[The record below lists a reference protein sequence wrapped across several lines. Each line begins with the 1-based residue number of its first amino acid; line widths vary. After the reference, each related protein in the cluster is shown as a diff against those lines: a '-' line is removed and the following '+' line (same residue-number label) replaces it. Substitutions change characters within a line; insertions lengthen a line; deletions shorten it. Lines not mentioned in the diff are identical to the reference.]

1 MLWRKG
7 FWLLGVLGGFR
18 GGILRLVQLQGLLTV
33 GFVCS
38 YHGRFPSWSWG
49 ACSFCCSRFRG
60 VVVLKAFYLE
70 VLLMAKTV
78 ASIEAQIAALMAEKK
93 ELEIAE
99 RKADKDA
106 LGVAES
112 IIGKIVLR
120 IVDADWKRIDPAL
133 LEGWLDER
141 SDKIREAVLSDELE
155 RADALRRIKKF
166 K

>member
-1 MLWRKG
+1 
-7 FWLLGVLGGFR
+7 
-18 GGILRLVQLQGLLTV
+18 
-33 GFVCS
+33 
-38 YHGRFPSWSWG
+38 
-49 ACSFCCSRFRG
+49 
-60 VVVLKAFYLE
+60 
-70 VLLMAKTV
+70 MAKTV

-133 LEGWLDER
+133 LEDMRCLHHGVLFPRWAGLDLRCRGKAHRGGSEHHCH
-141 SDKIREAVLSDELE
+141 LE
-155 RADALRRIKKF
+155 VYGTGVR
-166 K
+166 

>member
-1 MLWRKG
+1 
-7 FWLLGVLGGFR
+7 
-18 GGILRLVQLQGLLTV
+18 
-33 GFVCS
+33 
-38 YHGRFPSWSWG
+38 
-49 ACSFCCSRFRG
+49 
-60 VVVLKAFYLE
+60 
-70 VLLMAKTV
+70 MAKTV

-120 IVDADWKRIDPAL
+120 IVDADWKRIDPTL
-133 LEGWLDER
+133 LEKWLDER
-141 SDKIREAVLSDELE
+141 RDKIQEAVLGDELE
-155 RADALRRIKKF
+155 RSDALKRIKKL

>member
-1 MLWRKG
+1 M
-7 FWLLGVLGGFR
+7 
-18 GGILRLVQLQGLLTV
+18 
-33 GFVCS
+33 
-38 YHGRFPSWSWG
+38 
-49 ACSFCCSRFRG
+49 
-60 VVVLKAFYLE
+60 
-70 VLLMAKTV
+70 MAKTV

-133 LEGWLDER
+133 LESWLDER

-155 RADALRRIKKF
+155 RADALRRIKKL

>member
-1 MLWRKG
+1 
-7 FWLLGVLGGFR
+7 
-18 GGILRLVQLQGLLTV
+18 
-33 GFVCS
+33 
-38 YHGRFPSWSWG
+38 
-49 ACSFCCSRFRG
+49 
-60 VVVLKAFYLE
+60 
-70 VLLMAKTV
+70 MAKTV

-120 IVDADWKRIDPAL
+120 TVDAEWKRIDPAL
-133 LEGWLDER
+133 LEAWLDER
-141 SDKIREAVLSDELE
+141 GDKIREAVLSDELD
-155 RADALRRIKKF
+155 RAEALKRIKKF

>member
-1 MLWRKG
+1 ML
-7 FWLLGVLGGFR
+7 FAL
-18 GGILRLVQLQGLLTV
+18 
-33 GFVCS
+33 S
-38 YHGRFPSWSWG
+38 GRSCPE
-49 ACSFCCSRFRG
+49 SF
-60 VVVLKAFYLE
+60 LLE